1 MSLPRQVTSAQG
13 RDGKHV
19 SFGLHGVCVCKL
31 LSQLCVCVCVC
42 IYVCVHLCSLR
53 DLSSLTRDQTHA
65 LSRESRKS

>member
-31 LSQLCVCVCVC
+31 LSQLCVCVCVS
-42 IYVCVHLCSLR
+42 IRVC
-53 DLSSLTRDQTHA
+53 A
-65 LSRESRKS
+65 LVQLEGS